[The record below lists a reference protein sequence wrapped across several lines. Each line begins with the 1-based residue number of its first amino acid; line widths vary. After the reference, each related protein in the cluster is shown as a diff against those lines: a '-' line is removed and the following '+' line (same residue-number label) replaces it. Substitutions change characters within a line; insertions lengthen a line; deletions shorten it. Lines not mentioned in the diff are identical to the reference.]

1 MPKIRGNH
9 TGGAM
14 QQQIMLKIKAARP
27 ATLLAGALLC
37 IGIVPV
43 AMAQSLLNGTQEA
56 QLSAWLGEGP
66 LALTSIYT
74 KSAGDTSFDFHQAA
88 DGKGRTFSVMQA
100 SNAAGQTWLVG
111 GYNPQ
116 SWNSSGTYNMT
127 PEDRD
132 RKAFIF
138 NLTSGQHF
146 LQTPKTY
153 ALDTVGSYQT
163 FNDINAGPT
172 FGIGADLGMSADLST
187 NGISS
192 RYSYIDPV
200 NGIFGASLLDGT
212 PYGSYP
218 NVTFGAMQ
226 VFSISAVPEP
236 ASYAMMAVGLLLLGG
251 VRGRWQR
258 SQQA

>member
-1 MPKIRGNH
+1 MH
-9 TGGAM
+9 
-14 QQQIMLKIKAARP
+14 QQIMLKIKAVRS

-37 IGIVPV
+37 IGALP
-43 AMAQSLLNGTQEA
+43 AASAQSLLNGAQEA

-66 LALTSIYT
+66 LALTAIYT
-74 KSAGDTSFDFHQAA
+74 KSAGDTSRDFHLAA

-100 SNAAGQTWLVG
+100 SNSAGQTWLVG

-116 SWNSSGTYNMT
+116 SWNSSGNYNMT

-132 RKAFIF
+132 RTAFIF

-146 LQTPKTY
+146 RQTPKTY
-153 ALDTVGSYQT
+153 ALDSVGAYQT

-226 VFSISAVPEP
+226 VFSVSAVPEP
-236 ASYAMMAVGLLLLGG
+236 AMLQLLLAGLLLVGTAT
-251 VRGRWQR
+251 VRHRKLSVPPFATR
-258 SQQA
+258 RVK

>member
-1 MPKIRGNH
+1 
-9 TGGAM
+9 M
-14 QQQIMLKIKAARP
+14 QEQIMLRIKAARP

-37 IGIVPV
+37 AAIAPA
-43 AMAQSLLNGTQEA
+43 AMAQSLLNGAQEA

-66 LALTSIYT
+66 LALTAIYT
-74 KSAGDTSFDFHQAA
+74 KAAGDTSRDFHLAA

-116 SWNSSGTYNMT
+116 SWNSSGNYNMT

-132 RKAFIF
+132 RTAFIF

-146 LQTPKTY
+146 RQTPKTY

-172 FGIGADLGMSADLST
+172 FGIGADLGMSADLSS
-187 NGISS
+187 NGVSS

-226 VFSISAVPEP
+226 VFSVSAVPEP
-236 ASYAMMAVGLLLLGG
+236 ASYAMLAFGLIMLGG
-251 VRGRWQR
+251 WQAR
-258 SQQA
+258 RRQRQGGKA

>member
-1 MPKIRGNH
+1 
-9 TGGAM
+9 M
-14 QQQIMLKIKAARP
+14 QQQIMLKTRAVRP
-27 ATLLAGALLC
+27 AALLAGALLC
-37 IGIVPV
+37 TGIVPV
-43 AMAQSLLNGTQEA
+43 ATAQSLLNGAQEA

-66 LALTSIYT
+66 LALTAIYT
-74 KSAGDTSFDFHQAA
+74 KSAGDTSRDFHLAA
-88 DGKGRTFSVMQA
+88 DDKGRTFSVMQA
-100 SNAAGQTWLVG
+100 SNTAGQTWLVG

-116 SWNSSGTYNMT
+116 SWNSSGNYNMT

-132 RKAFIF
+132 RTAFIF

-153 ALDTVGSYQT
+153 ALDSVGSYQT
-163 FNDINAGPT
+163 FNDIGAGPT

-226 VFSISAVPEP
+226 VFTISAVPEP
-236 ASYAMMAVGLLLLGG
+236 ASYAMMAFGLALLGG
-251 VRGRWQR
+251 LQARRRR
-258 SQQA
+258 SLKA